1 MDLKTRFQETYPDRF
16 FLTNDKSRLT
26 EYLQE
31 QSWIDQDESLSLVE
45 KPGEGNMNF
54 VLRIATAERS
64 FIIKQARPWV
74 EKYPQ
79 IDAPIERVGVEAR
92 FYELI
97 KGMGD
102 LSAFTPALIGF
113 DEANGILA
121 IQDLGASSDYTRL
134 YQRGEQ
140 LSELELNNLL
150 SFISILHNFEIDSN
164 QFPDNMSMRK
174 LNHEHIFNFPF
185 LVENGFDLDTVQK
198 GLQEAAMPYKTND
211 ALKAKIAK
219 LGNLYLSP
227 GTCLIH
233 GDYYPGSWLNVVDG
247 IRVIDP
253 EFGFIGLPEFELGV
267 MLAHMEMSEQSES
280 VKQTIHRLYQK
291 PKGFNDDLLAGFAG
305 TEIMRRLIGIAQLPL
320 SLDLSAKQKL
330 LEKAAHWIQS
340 GSLD

>member
-1 MDLKTRFQETYPDRF
+1 MNLKTRFQEVYPDRF
-16 FLTNDKSRLT
+16 FLTNNKNELSD
-26 EYLQE
+26 YLKE
-31 QSWIDQDESLSLVE
+31 QSWINKEETLSLVE

-54 VLRIATAERS
+54 VLRVATSERS

-97 KGMGD
+97 KQMGD

-121 IQDLGASSDYTRL
+121 IEDLGASTDYTRL
-134 YQRGEQ
+134 YQHGE
-140 LSELELNNLL
+140 LLTEFEVKNLL
-150 SFISILHNFEIDSN
+150 SFISVLHNFELSAD
-164 QFPDNMSMRK
+164 QFPDNMSMRQ

-185 LVENGFDLDTVQK
+185 LVENGFDLNTVQED
-198 GLQEAAMPYKTND
+198 LQEVAMPYKTND

-219 LGNLYLSP
+219 LGDLYLSP

-253 EFGFIGLPEFELGV
+253 EFSFIGLPEFELGV

-280 VKQTIHRLYQK
+280 VKQTIYQLYQK
-291 PKGFNDDLLAGFAG
+291 PKGFNDQLLAGFAG

-320 SLDLSAKQKL
+320 SLDISVKQRL
-330 LEKAAHWIQS
+330 LEKAARWIQS